1 MSAKSHPGQCQ
12 ETPHPLRSRCPH
24 SYAWASGS
32 WLVRVAARQGAPTGP
47 RPEPAPPSCPG
58 LGVDSCVCHRTCW
71 TSFSSGRGSPTLAF
85 ILTVGSN
92 KLRCPGTLELIKP
105 ATETC
110 RKLEPKL
117 KERRKRRQPLSAG
130 VRTGQL
136 ILWKASEV
144 GTPNL
149 QPPSESGL
157 GWEWTLN
164 TTLVSGAPFEVTVL
178 TFPQAA
184 PVLDSFRP

>member
-117 KERRKRRQPLSAG
+117 KERKKEEKEDNPYQLGSELASLFCGRLLRLVPRTCSLPQRVAWGGNGLLTPHSCRELPL
-130 VRTGQL
+130 
-136 ILWKASEV
+136 K
-144 GTPNL
+144 
-149 QPPSESGL
+149 
-157 GWEWTLN
+157 
-164 TTLVSGAPFEVTVL
+164 
-178 TFPQAA
+178 
-184 PVLDSFRP
+184 